1 MVLIDKTLDEPV
13 AVNRIIYNLF
23 HGSADGE
30 EVFIL
35 FILVKKKKKTK
46 ENISTIQTQRKT
58 LKIKSVLFMW
68 SLFLNNQ
75 TAIQQHFH

>member
-35 FILVKKKKKTK
+35 LILVKKKKRK
-46 ENISTIQTQRKT
+46 ENISTIQTQKKK

-68 SLFLNNQ
+68 SLFLNDQ

>member
-1 MVLIDKTLDEPV
+1 MVLVDKTLDEPV

-35 FILVKKKKKTK
+35 FILVKKKKTK
-46 ENISTIQTQRKT
+46 ENISTQTQRKT

-68 SLFLNNQ
+68 SLFLNDQ

>member
-1 MVLIDKTLDEPV
+1 MVLVDKTLDEPV

-35 FILVKKKKKTK
+35 FILMKKKKTK
-46 ENISTIQTQRKT
+46 ENISTTQTQRKT

-68 SLFLNNQ
+68 SLFLNDQ

>member
-35 FILVKKKKKTK
+35 LILVKKKKRK
-46 ENISTIQTQRKT
+46 ENISTIQTQKKT

-68 SLFLNNQ
+68 SLFLNDQ

>member
-35 FILVKKKKKTK
+35 FILVKKKKKQK
-46 ENISTIQTQRKT
+46 KT
-58 LKIKSVLFMW
+58 YQQYRPREKHLK
-68 SLFLNNQ
+68 
-75 TAIQQHFH
+75 

>member
-1 MVLIDKTLDEPV
+1 MVLVDKTLDEPV

-35 FILVKKKKKTK
+35 FILVKKKKT
-46 ENISTIQTQRKT
+46 NISTTQTQRKT

-68 SLFLNNQ
+68 SLFLNDQ

>member
-1 MVLIDKTLDEPV
+1 MVLVDKTLDEPV

-35 FILVKKKKKTK
+35 FILVKKKKTK
-46 ENISTIQTQRKT
+46 ENISTTQTQRKT
-58 LKIKSVLFMW
+58 LKIKSALFMW
-68 SLFLNNQ
+68 SLFLNDQ

>member
-35 FILVKKKKKTK
+35 FILVKKKKRK

-68 SLFLNNQ
+68 SLFLND
-75 TAIQQHFH
+75 